1 MDKLKFRRGGW
12 VGGGGGVKISIQST
26 VSTSEDFKMTLHRSD
41 LHYNTELSDRG
52 TKILS
57 IHVYLISETLKEK
70 VATHCIFFLNPTF
83 NH

>member
-1 MDKLKFRRGGW
+1 MDKLKFRRGGG
-12 VGGGGGVKISIQST
+12 VRGGGVKILIQST

-41 LHYNTELSDRG
+41 LHYNIEFSDRG

-57 IHVYLISETLKEK
+57 IYLISETLKEK